1 MCQVRIASPADTDA
15 LLAMGA
21 RFFAFS
27 PFARLTTFDPEHAR
41 ASIEQMREAGVVLV
55 ATVDGEIV
63 GGLLGLLTPLW
74 FNQSAMVASEVAW
87 WVDPQYRGG
96 AAGVRLLYTFEAWA
110 KERGAT
116 AVSLSD
122 LVLDGEQPAGSLI
135 DKLGYTLVERSHVK
149 VL

>member
-1 MCQVRIASPADTDA
+1 MHAESP
-15 LLAMGA
+15 
-21 RFFAFS
+21 RFS
-27 PFARLTTFDPEHAR
+27 PYRFDPER
-41 ASIEQMREAGVVLV
+41 LAGSLRGLLDMPLGLVLV
-55 ATVDGEIV
+55 AEHDGEIV
-63 GGLLGLLTPLW
+63 GGLMGLLTPLW
-74 FNQSAMVASEVAW
+74 FNQSATVASEVAW

-110 KERGAT
+110 KERGAA
-116 AVSLSD
+116 AVCLSD